1 MNPDD
6 LIHKDPQDEVP
17 ATPGLAGRFAQGASQ
32 DIVKTILRWRHAD
45 VRLLFGGFVLLL
57 VVAARIGAA
66 FIDVDQLQT
75 YLELERQSGFS
86 AGGGFQTTNCRAVPG
101 LLLGND
107 RNGYSL
113 AATLIESTQAFF
125 VPALI
130 SCGIALFFGTLLGA
144 VAGYFRGGLLESG
157 TKLMMTVIASYP
169 RLILVIVAVGFFVAY
184 LHDPGR
190 AVGMRLLL
198 MATMLG
204 IAYVPVLAL
213 AIYQKVGAFQREQF
227 IEAARAHGLSDGRI
241 LGYHILWANC
251 MPVVARHFFYLFGYF
266 ILVETS
272 LSYLGPEYGVPG
284 SIPSWGNLLAGCS
297 KGELFSPA
305 VLAPTAAIVGSIL
318 GLTFLGD
325 AVGERFERGRT

>member
-1 MNPDD
+1 MDPNK
-6 LIHKDPQDEVP
+6 LIHRDPGEEADGV
-17 ATPGLAGRFAQGASQ
+17 ASRLAKGAVR
-32 DIVKTILRWRHAD
+32 DIVETILRWRHAD
-45 VRLLFGGFVLLL
+45 IRLIFGSIVVVLL
-57 VVAARIGAA
+57 VGARIAAA

-75 YLELERQSGFS
+75 YLEVERTSGFS
-86 AGGGFQTTNCRAVPG
+86 VGAGFQTTNCRAVDG

-107 RNGYSL
+107 RNGYALS
-113 AATLIESTQAFF
+113 ATLLEATQAFF
-125 VPALI
+125 FPALM
-130 SCGIALFFGTLLGA
+130 SCAIALFFGTLLGA
-144 VAGYFRGGLLESG
+144 VAGYFRGGMLESG
-157 TKLMMTVIASYP
+157 TKLLLTVIAAYP

-198 MATMLG
+198 MAAMLG

-227 IEAARAHGLSDGRI
+227 VEAARAHGLSDTRI

-251 MPVVARHFFYLFGYF
+251 MPVLARHFFYLFGYF

-297 KGELFSPA
+297 KGELMSAA
-305 VLAPTAAIVGSIL
+305 VIGPSVAIVTSIL

-325 AVGERFERGRT
+325 AIGERFERGRT

>member
-1 MNPDD
+1 MDPDK
-6 LIHKDPQDEVP
+6 LVHKDPGQDEDGV
-17 ATPGLAGRFAQGASQ
+17 ASRLAQGALK
-32 DIVKTILRWRHAD
+32 DIVRTILRWRHAD
-45 VRLLFGGFVLLL
+45 IRLIFGSIVVVLL
-57 VVAARIGAA
+57 VIGRIGACA
-66 FIDVDQLQT
+66 IDVDT
-75 YLELERQSGFS
+75 LETHFEEEKK
-86 AGGGFQTTNCRAVPG
+86 GGFTTGLSSAKGPSNCRAVPG
-101 LLLGND
+101 LVLGND
-107 RNGYSL
+107 RNGYALS
-113 AATLIESTQAFF
+113 ATLVESTQTFF

-130 SCGIALFFGTLLGA
+130 SCAIALFFGTLLGA
-144 VAGYFRGGLLESG
+144 FAGYFRGGLLESG
-157 TKLMMTVIASYP
+157 TKLLLTVIAAYP

-190 AVGMRLLL
+190 AVGMRLFL

-227 IEAARAHGLSDGRI
+227 VEAARAHGLSDLRI
-241 LGYHILWANC
+241 LGFHILWANC
-251 MPVVARHFFYLFGYF
+251 MPVLARHFFYLFGYF

-297 KGELFSPA
+297 RGDLFSAA
-305 VLAPTAAIVGSIL
+305 VMAPTAAIVASIL

-325 AVGERFERGRT
+325 AIGERFERGRT

>member
-6 LIHKDPQDEVP
+6 LIHRDPGEESSAD
-17 ATPGLAGRFAQGASQ
+17 TLAGKLARGAAKDVIS
-32 DIVKTILRWRHAD
+32 TILRWRHAD
-45 VRLLFGGFVLLL
+45 VRLLFGGLVLILL
-57 VVAARIGAA
+57 VGARIGAA
-66 FIDVDQLQT
+66 FIDVDQLDT

-86 AGGGFQTTNCRAVPG
+86 TGGGFQTTNCRAVPG

-107 RNGYSL
+107 RNGYALS
-113 AATLIESTQAFF
+113 ATLLEATQAFF
-125 VPALI
+125 FPALL

-144 VAGYFRGGLLESG
+144 LAGYFRGGLLESG
-157 TKLMMTVIASYP
+157 TKLLLTVIAAYP

-204 IAYVPVLAL
+204 VAYVPVLAL
-213 AIYQKVGAFQREQF
+213 AVYQKVGAFQREQF
-227 IEAARAHGLSDGRI
+227 IEAARAHGLGDARI

-251 MPVVARHFFYLFGYF
+251 MPVLARHFFYLFGYF

-297 KGELFSPA
+297 KGDLLSAA
-305 VLAPTAAIVGSIL
+305 VLAPTFAIVTSIL

>member
-1 MNPDD
+1 MDPDK
-6 LIHKDPQDEVP
+6 LIHRDPGEQSAEDS
-17 ATPGLAGRFAQGASQ
+17 LAGKLAKGAVR
-32 DIVKTILRWRHAD
+32 DVIATILRWRHAD
-45 VRLLFGGFVLLL
+45 IRLLFGGFVLFLL
-57 VVAARIGAA
+57 VAFRIAAI

-75 YLELERQSGFS
+75 YLEIERQTGFTT
-86 AGGGFQTTNCRAVPG
+86 GGGFQTTNCRPVTG

-107 RNGYSL
+107 RNGYALS
-113 AATLIESTQAFF
+113 ATLVEATQAFF
-125 VPALI
+125 VPALL
-130 SCGIALFFGTLLGA
+130 SCGIALFFGTFFGA
-144 VAGYFRGGLLESG
+144 VAGYFRGGFVESS
-157 TKLMMTVIASYP
+157 TKLMLTVIAAYP

-190 AVGMRLLL
+190 AVGMRLFL

-213 AIYQKVGAFQREQF
+213 AIYQKVGAFQREEF
-227 IEAARAHGLSDGRI
+227 IEAARAHGLSDTRI

-251 MPVVARHFFYLFGYF
+251 MPVLARHFFYLFGYF

-297 KGELFSPA
+297 KGELMSAA
-305 VLAPTAAIVGSIL
+305 VLGPSVAIVGSIL

>member
-1 MNPDD
+1 MNPED
-6 LIHKDPQDEVP
+6 LIHRDPGEESPSD
-17 ATPGLAGRFAQGASQ
+17 GLAGKIARGA
-32 DIVKTILRWRHAD
+32 VKDVVSTILRWRHAD
-45 VRLLFGGFVLLL
+45 IRLLFGGLVLVIL
-57 VVAARIGAA
+57 VLCRIAAA
-66 FIDVDQLQT
+66 FIDVDQLAT
-75 YLELERQSGFS
+75 YLDLERQTGFS
-86 AGGGFQTTNCRAVPG
+86 TGGGFQTTNCRAVPG

-113 AATLIESTQAFF
+113 SATLLEATEAFF
-125 VPALI
+125 FPALL
-130 SCGIALFFGTLLGA
+130 SCAIALVLGTLLGA
-144 VAGYFRGGLLESG
+144 IAGYFRGGLLESG
-157 TKLMMTVIASYP
+157 TKLMLTVIASYP
-169 RLILVIVAVGFFVAY
+169 RLILVIVAVGFFVAF

-190 AVGMRLLL
+190 AVGMRLFL

-227 IEAARAHGLSDGRI
+227 IEAARAHGLSDVRI

-251 MPVVARHFFYLFGYF
+251 MPVLARHFFYLFGYF

-297 KGELFSPA
+297 KGDLLSAA
-305 VLAPTAAIVGSIL
+305 VLAPTFAIVVSIL

>member
-1 MNPDD
+1 MDPNN
-6 LIHKDPQDEVP
+6 LIHRDPGEESED
-17 ATPGLAGRFAQGASQ
+17 ATLAGKIAQGALK
-32 DIVKTILRWRHAD
+32 DIITTILRWRHAD
-45 VRLLFGGFVLLL
+45 IRLIFGTIVLLL
-57 VVAARIGAA
+57 LVGFRIAAI
-66 FIDVDQLQT
+66 FIDVDT
-75 YLELERQSGFS
+75 LETHLDVGRSSGFS
-86 AGGGFQTTNCRAVPG
+86 TGGGFQTTNCRPVEG

-113 AATLIESTQAFF
+113 TATLVEATQAFF
-125 VPALI
+125 LPALL

-144 VAGYFRGGLLESG
+144 IAGYFRGGLLESS
-157 TKLMMTVIASYP
+157 TKLLLTVIASYP

-190 AVGMRLLL
+190 AVGMRLFL
-198 MATMLG
+198 MAMMLG
-204 IAYVPVLAL
+204 VAYVPVLAL

-227 IEAARAHGLSDGRI
+227 IEAARAHGLSDVRI

-251 MPVVARHFFYLFGYF
+251 MPVLARHFFYLFGYF

-297 KGELFSPA
+297 KGELFSAA
-305 VLAPTAAIVGSIL
+305 VMAPSVAIVGSIL

-325 AVGERFERGRT
+325 AIGERFERGRT